1 MTLALAQAYLIHQI
15 PGRVRLRIAS
25 RKNQSDYFAGL
36 SAAFQSCPGVE
47 LCRFKVETGSLLIQ
61 YAPDITSWDEI
72 CEYAEDHDLFVCSDV
87 GPEALAEELK
97 KAARPLP
104 SVAQIAAEGLVFV
117 DDTLSS
123 VTKGLV
129 DLRSIYLLTHVGFGV
144 REYARGHIMS
154 PAFTLLW
161 RALELAKKK

>member
-1 MTLALAQAYLIHQI
+1 MTLALAQAYLVHQI

-25 RKNQSDYFAGL
+25 KKNQTDYFQKIA
-36 SAAFQSCPGVE
+36 AAFQTCAGVE
-47 LCRFKVETGSLLIQ
+47 LCQFKADTGSVLIQ
-61 YAPDITSWDEI
+61 YAPSITSWGFI
-72 CEYAEDHDLFVCSDV
+72 REYAEDNDLFVCSEAD
-87 GPEALAEELK
+87 PEALAEELK
-97 KAARPLP
+97 KAAQPLP
-104 SVAQIAAEGLVFV
+104 SVAQIAAEGLSFV

-129 DLRSIYLLTHVGFGV
+129 DLKSIYLLTHIGFGV
-144 REYARGHIMS
+144 REYTRGHIMS